1 MQRLL
6 IIICFIVIATTAHSQ
21 QTLTPPKY
29 PWHLV
34 DIWWTSPEPIRDVQE
49 ISIDFR
55 IVGSISDTVDLY
67 IAPLGLFKIAATSFY
82 GGVQTSTRG
91 KPSKQDRKTVI
102 IGRGG
107 NFSRWSL
114 DNTPI
119 SLDYAEGA
127 EGTYFESA
135 DYEKNFVSVRRKIEW
150 KEGAYT
156 YSVRK
161 IRTANSQT
169 PHAWYGAFL
178 KNQSTGLE
186 TYIGSLRLDTAQ
198 FALGQA
204 MASFVEVYGTKS
216 IIPKIKILFSEPKIN
231 GKTRA
236 STAIKAIY
244 PAHGFASPPRFASTI
259 LQDGT
264 VNVST
269 HPTGISDN
277 LKEEQLRR

>member
-1 MQRLL
+1 
-6 IIICFIVIATTAHSQ
+6 
-21 QTLTPPKY
+21 
-29 PWHLV
+29 
-34 DIWWTSPEPIRDVQE
+34 VQE

-82 GGVQTSTRG
+82 GGVQTITRG

-107 NFSRWSL
+107 IFSRWSL

-161 IRTANSQT
+161 IRTVNSQT